1 MLTLGTGVG
10 GGIILDGNIFT
21 GKAVGGSELGHIV
34 IVEDGEPCTC
44 GRKGCLEAYAS
55 ATALVRDAKRATGK
69 DLTPQEIFDAA
80 QNGDDALKEIV
91 DLYIRRLGIGIVNFV
106 NIFRPQLVLLGG
118 GLSAQGKTLTA
129 PLYEMM
135 KEGCFGKEKSELP
148 EIAIAALGNRAGM
161 IGAASLI

>member
-10 GGIILDGNIFT
+10 GGVILDGNIFT

-34 IVEDGEPCTC
+34 IVEDGELCTC

-55 ATALVRDAKRATGK
+55 ATALIRDAKRATGK
-69 DLTPQEIFDAA
+69 DLSPQEIFAGA
-80 QNGDDALKEIV
+80 KNGDSVLKEIV
-91 DLYIRRLGIGIVNFV
+91 DLYIHRLGLGIVNFV

-118 GLSAQGKTLTA
+118 GISAQGETLTA
-129 PLYEMM
+129 PIYEMM
-135 KEGCFGKEKSELP
+135 KEECFGGEKGELP
-148 EIAIAALGNRAGM
+148 EIAIAALGNKAGM